1 MKPVIAYGITRTLD
15 NVEISSVSKMLA
27 KLLPPEVLSDE
38 IPQVA
43 QLQQQMQQIVD
54 YDRQQMA
61 QKDEQI
67 KNLQNQLLQLQ
78 LKTESE
84 YNIAAMN
91 NASKEKIAAMN
102 LMAKQQETQQK
113 GELDAQKMYMDAE
126 REQQKAGLELETK
139 TKLANIEIVKKL
151 ADLDIQKQKAALDAE
166 AQQRKILASSQKAP
180 E

>member
-1 MKPVIAYGITRTLD
+1 MSQER
-15 NVEISSVSKMLA
+15 
-27 KLLPPEVLSDE
+27 
-38 IPQVA
+38 
-43 QLQQQMQQIVD
+43 D
-54 YDRQQMA
+54 YDAMFR
-61 QKDEQI
+61 ES
-67 KNLQNQLLQLQ
+67 QLS
-78 LKTESE
+78 KFPKE
-84 YNIAAMN
+84 
-91 NASKEKIAAMN
+91 NASQEKIAAMN